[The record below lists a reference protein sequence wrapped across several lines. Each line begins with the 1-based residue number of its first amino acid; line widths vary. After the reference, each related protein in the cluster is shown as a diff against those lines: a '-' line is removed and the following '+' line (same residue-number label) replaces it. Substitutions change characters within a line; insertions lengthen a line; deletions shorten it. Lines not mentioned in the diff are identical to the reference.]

1 MHMLTPVDETRQAPY
16 LKDMNQAADNSSK
29 PDRNW
34 AKSVWEVVADIP
46 PGHVLTYGEV
56 ARLTGMPR
64 YARRVSQAM
73 RWAPK
78 AMALPWHRV
87 INAQGQI
94 SFPKDSN
101 GYRRQKDLL
110 QEEGVV
116 FVKGRIDLDRYGYQ
130 GAVDRLLWG
139 DMTAGVADDDE

>member
-1 MHMLTPVDETRQAPY
+1 MNRP
-16 LKDMNQAADNSSK
+16 KDPTEK

-34 AKSVWEVVADIP
+34 ARNVWQVVADIP

-56 ARLTGMPR
+56 ARLSGMPR
-64 YARRVSQAM
+64 YARRVGQAM
-73 RWAPK
+73 RWAPRS
-78 AMALPWHRV
+78 MQLPWHRV

-94 SFPKDSN
+94 SFPRESRA
-101 GYRRQKDLL
+101 YERQKALL

-116 FVKGRIDLDRYGYQ
+116 FVNGCVDLERFGYR

-139 DMTAGVADDDE
+139 EIGASD

>member
-1 MHMLTPVDETRQAPY
+1 MSKNPE
-16 LKDMNQAADNSSK
+16 NSDK

-34 AKSVWEVVADIP
+34 AKNVWQVVVDIP
-46 PGHVLTYGEV
+46 HGHVLTYGEV
-56 ARLTGMPR
+56 ARLSGMPR

-78 AMALPWHRV
+78 AMQLPWHRV

-101 GYRRQKDLL
+101 GYARQKHLL

-116 FVKGRIDLDRYGYQ
+116 FVNGRIDLDQYGYR

-139 DMTAGVADDDE
+139 EMPEAEPAGDG

>member
-1 MHMLTPVDETRQAPY
+1 MLPPVDPTGQAPH
-16 LKDMNQAADNSSK
+16 LIIMNTATDKPDK
-29 PDRNW
+29 PDRSW
-34 AKSVWEVVADIP
+34 AKTVWEVVADIP

-56 ARLTGMPR
+56 AKLSGMPR

-73 RWAPK
+73 RWAPRS
-78 AMALPWHRV
+78 MQLPWHRV

-110 QEEGVV
+110 EEEGVV
-116 FVKGRIDLDRYGYQ
+116 FVKGKIDLERYGYR

-139 DMTAGVADDDE
+139 ELAEAITDDE

>member
-1 MHMLTPVDETRQAPY
+1 MSNAPD
-16 LKDMNQAADNSSK
+16 KSDK

-34 AKSVWEVVADIP
+34 ARTVWQVVADIP

-73 RWAPK
+73 RWAPQS
-78 AMALPWHRV
+78 MQLPWHRV

-116 FVKGRIDLDRYGYQ
+116 FVNGKVDLTQFGYQ
-130 GAVDRLLWG
+130 GAIDRMLWG
-139 DMTAGVADDDE
+139 EFEEASLDDE